1 MIPCEHILSHK
12 RRHRAHRDG
21 HVLFCIFTYSHFR
34 PINTWSHEIHWICH
48 RTKHFCGGRPHRL
61 MQQQQK
67 QRSGNVPRSNMA
79 APLTCFSLLMNVIH
93 SVFENER
100 IKTICYD
107 TLVCVW
113 GLSLQL
119 WWGLD
124 SCKQISSWSLQWR
137 SSRWGT
143 IFVFEKVWWLHSKGR
158 WLETGHEVR
167 KEKGWQ
173 MLVA

>member
-1 MIPCEHILSHK
+1 MRVTTNYIHLVIWLKLYECLRMIPCEHILSHK

-93 SVFENER
+93 SVFENDI

-119 WWGLD
+119 WWSRFLQANQQLKLAVTLLKVRNYICIWKGLMA
-124 SCKQISSWSLQWR
+124 SL
-137 SSRWGT
+137 
-143 IFVFEKVWWLHSKGR
+143 
-158 WLETGHEVR
+158 
-167 KEKGWQ
+167 
-173 MLVA
+173 